1 MKTELDRKVV
11 LVTGA
16 SGGIGKELVQKFSEE
31 GARVAIH
38 FHKNET
44 SARELAHRFPACRV
58 FHADLRNE
66 NEVATLWT
74 EIEIELGAVEILIA
88 NSGIYPS
95 AKVPIHEMT
104 LQQWTTTLDANLTA
118 TFLCFREFF
127 RGIARHHLT
136 SPAGVIIGSTA
147 AVFGEAFHSD
157 YAASKAAM
165 TYGLMS
171 SLKNELPHIAP
182 QGRINAICPTW
193 TLTPMAEDFIKD
205 PAAVIKTLQ
214 TIPLRKLVR
223 PGDVANLAVFL
234 SSSVVAGHIS
244 GQIMN
249 LAGGME
255 GRVLYQPSE
264 IDISK
269 V

>member
-1 MKTELDRKVV
+1 MNTDLDQKVV

-16 SGGIGKELVQKFSEE
+16 SGGIGKELVQKFSDE
-31 GARVAIH
+31 GAKVAIH
-38 FHKNET
+38 FHKNER
-44 SARELAHRFPACRV
+44 SAKELASKFPKCRY
-58 FHADLRNE
+58 FQADLRDENQVQVLWNNIE
-66 NEVATLWT
+66 NE
-74 EIEIELGAVEILIA
+74 LGPVEVLIA
-88 NSGIYPS
+88 NSGIYPA
-95 AKVPIHEMT
+95 AKMPIQDMSLEQWNMT
-104 LQQWTTTLDANLTA
+104 LATNLTS

-127 RGIARHHLT
+127 RGIVRHHL
-136 SPAGVIIGSTA
+136 SAPAGVLIGSTA

-165 TYGLMS
+165 TYGFMA
-171 SLKNELPHIAP
+171 SLKNELPRIAP

-193 TLTPMAEDFIKD
+193 TLTPMADEFIKD

-234 SSSVVAGHIS
+234 SSSRLAGHIS

-255 GRVLYQPSE
+255 GRVLYQPDE
-264 IDISK
+264 IDIQK